1 MEHKTHYSEYNISSF
16 GTLVKLSFVQELDP
30 LSSTQMMTML
40 MKSIASGLMRKIG
53 FGTLRIKAFL
63 KCPSGYIKADITG
76 LKREVSTE
84 STMKRGMR
92 RAKLAVNIVAQ
103 GLNEE
108 EAKTILMEAME
119 KTLAPLNGRFS
130 IIREHVQLH

>member
-1 MEHKTHYSEYNISSF
+1 LNNEIGSF
-16 GTLVKLSFVQELDP
+16 GTLFRLFFEQQLDTV
-30 LSSTQMMTML
+30 SSEHMMTQLVETMTSDFER
-40 MKSIASGLMRKIG
+40 SIGSGL
-53 FGTLRIKAFL
+53 LRIKAFL
-63 KCPSGYIKADITG
+63 KCPDGYIKADITS

>member
-1 MEHKTHYSEYNISSF
+1 
-16 GTLVKLSFVQELDP
+16 
-30 LSSTQMMTML
+30 
-40 MKSIASGLMRKIG
+40 
-53 FGTLRIKAFL
+53 
-63 KCPSGYIKADITG
+63 
-76 LKREVSTE
+76 
-84 STMKRGMR
+84 MKRGMR
-92 RAKLAVNIVAQ
+92 RAMLAVDIVAQ